1 MQGTFWT
8 WFLSLLSHAGTMLLP
23 PNGLTSSVIG
33 CEAAHVGDWKD
44 LGILEHVAWLKWER
58 SRQKLVI
65 LALWRL
71 RQEDREVEAPGGNRE
86 NNPRREAVGCCCL
99 YCYVQSSGSPSS
111 ELCEWNTF
119 KSCRRDVNET
129 LVAVFPFEGVDALI
143 ILSQTPVLNNLPRI
157 QEPRES
163 TVMLHLLTHLGIQE
177 PRRHQSSGTFSPC
190 GYLFLIYC
198 VGGTR
203 FPFPPHTFSPYVYVH
218 EWKCANVRGSW
229 RWEARDVHAERK
241 VQVLLWDNCWAI
253 STAFGAFFFYI

>member
-119 KSCRRDVNET
+119 KSCRRDINET
-129 LVAVFPFEGVDALI
+129 LVAVFPFEGVDALT

-163 TVMLHLLTHLGIQE
+163 TATLHLLTHLGIQE
-177 PRRHQSSGTFSPC
+177 PEQKPEFRNIFPLWLFVFDLLCRGNTFSFSSPH
-190 GYLFLIYC
+190 FLSIC
-198 VGGTR
+198 VCTRVKVCKCPWELEVGGTWCAR
-203 FPFPPHTFSPYVYVH
+203 REESAGPPLGQLLSHPHTQPS
-218 EWKCANVRGSW
+218 E
-229 RWEARDVHAERK
+229 
-241 VQVLLWDNCWAI
+241 L
-253 STAFGAFFFYI
+253 FF